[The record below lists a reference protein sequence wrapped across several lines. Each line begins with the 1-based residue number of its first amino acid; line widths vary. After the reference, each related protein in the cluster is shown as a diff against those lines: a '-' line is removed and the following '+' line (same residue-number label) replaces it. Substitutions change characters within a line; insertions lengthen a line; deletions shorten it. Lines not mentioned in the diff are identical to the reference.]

1 MATEEEEKRL
11 EADLAKAASRV
22 CNHMNKDHM
31 ASIKAYSLAFGEHE
45 RCNETESAKLTGLNR
60 NGFQLQ
66 VTLQDGTVL
75 DDVLVPYQ
83 GKVSSS
89 SDLHMEAISMH
100 KKAFNQL
107 GVWYKARNGYYK
119 TAAKMIGFGIY
130 KKVKGKPVIV
140 IGVIGCAVAGVGAY
154 YYTKNKGNVQQ
165 SLRSQ

>member
-1 MATEEEEKRL
+1 MATEEEEQRL

-22 CNHMNKDHM
+22 CNHMNKGHT

-45 RCNETESAKLTGLNR
+45 RCNETESAILTGLNR
-60 NGFQLQ
+60 HGFQLQ

-75 DDVLVPYQ
+75 DNVLVPYQ
-83 GKVSSS
+83 GKVTSS

-107 GVWYKARNGYYK
+107 GVWYKAHNGYYS

-130 KKVKGKPVIV
+130 KKVKGKPLIAV
-140 IGVIGCAVAGVGAY
+140 GVVGCAIAGGAAY
-154 YYTKNKGNVQQ
+154 YYTKKKGSAKQFQ
-165 SLRSQ
+165 